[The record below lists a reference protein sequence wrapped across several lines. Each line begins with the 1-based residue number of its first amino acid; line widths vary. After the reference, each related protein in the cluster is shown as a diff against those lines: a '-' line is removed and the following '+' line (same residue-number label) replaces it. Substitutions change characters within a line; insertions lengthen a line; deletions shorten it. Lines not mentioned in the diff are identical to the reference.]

1 MRSVFPLEVPQVG
14 ESAIALLRYL
24 FRYGTIDDIRV
35 FQEKGVLLIPSPLV
49 NELLEEAAHFGRL
62 DIIRH
67 VHQSGGDVISIS
79 AVLIA
84 EAICYDHADI
94 LQYLHQNGF
103 RLSRMDTSYFLS
115 LCYENLSFKCF
126 YYLSRCSGFLT
137 ERNPSIED
145 FVFSKTIEVLKEH
158 PFRSFSLFSKGFL
171 FEENKK
177 WERKDL
183 FEFTKINC
191 IFGND
196 WVEDI
201 SDYFQKLSENEREK
215 CLKLAV
221 ENGNV
226 DFVRS
231 IVECCVDYLDDE
243 IGIDLFEGALINNRE
258 NVIDYFLSKSPK
270 FLDDR
275 NVVKRLIKNSA
286 LFLKISMVER
296 IRNHYN
302 IVRSSNVR
310 PKLIDIYLLYFSALH
325 NRFDMIRYLH
335 EHIGVPLRLFLKVN
349 TDGIA
354 EGPLRTFLADR
365 RYLNELKKDIGVID
379 SMKGELI
386 QGEKIFQPSRFWD
399 FFNDVNI
406 IGLKESGFKNF
417 KRSVNQ
423 NYFNFVPIFFADW
436 FFISIL
442 FLKLKGLIKTTK
454 DYVLVDPDRINDKGD
469 LKVVYRRVFQKN
481 RKLQLWLYSFTIK
494 NLWNY
499 IRGHDPE
506 NLLQTLEEPRLGN
519 PIEIRDGQKLISQ
532 DLANSVQEYYFI
544 KPHIEKIAAQ
554 PIKIVE
560 IGAGYGR
567 VGYVFLKALNCKY
580 IVFDIPP
587 ALYISQKYLSELFPD
602 KKTFKF
608 RKFENFED
616 IREEL
621 EESDIAFFTINQIK
635 YFPEEYVN
643 LCVNISSL
651 HEMRKDQAQMISD
664 YMSKI
669 AKDFIYIKQYKKYK
683 NPIDNIVVKE
693 KNYKF
698 SGAWERICR
707 RTTPTNIR
715 FFEMVFQKKTSTA

>member
-1 MRSVFPLEVPQVG
+1 M
-14 ESAIALLRYL
+14 
-24 FRYGTIDDIRV
+24 
-35 FQEKGVLLIPSPLV
+35 
-49 NELLEEAAHFGRL
+49 
-62 DIIRH
+62 
-67 VHQSGGDVISIS
+67 
-79 AVLIA
+79 
-84 EAICYDHADI
+84 
-94 LQYLHQNGF
+94 QYLHQNGF
-103 RLSRMDTSYFLS
+103 ILSREDTADFAS
-115 LCYENLSFKCF
+115 LCRERLSFKCF
-126 YYLSRCSGFLT
+126 SYLSRCSGFFPIG
-137 ERNPSIED
+137 NPSIE
-145 FVFSKTIEVLKEH
+145 E
-158 PFRSFSLFSKGFL
+158 FL
-171 FEENKK
+171 FTEPMEPVRGRFFQSFAFFSEDFYLWNNAKNLK
-177 WERKDL
+177 GIDL
-183 FEFTKINC
+183 FEFVKINC

-196 WVEDI
+196 EKVNI
-201 SDYFQKLSENEREK
+201 SDYIQKLSVDEIRK
-215 CLKLAV
+215 CLKLAA

-226 DFVRS
+226 AAVRS
-231 IVECCVDYLDDE
+231 IVMCHADCLDGE
-243 IGIDLFEGALINNRE
+243 VGIEVFEDALANNRE
-258 NVIDYFLSKSPK
+258 NVIHYLLSKNPK
-270 FLDDR
+270 FFANRKVL
-275 NVVKRLIKNSA
+275 KRLIKNSA
-286 LFLKISMVER
+286 LFLKISTVDK
-296 IRNHYN
+296 IRDYCE
-302 IVRSSNVR
+302 V
-310 PKLIDIYLLYFSALH
+310 PKLSKLHPAFVDICLLYFSAVH
-325 NRFDMIRYLH
+325 NRLDIVRYLH
-335 EHIGVPLRLFLKVN
+335 EQQGVPLKLFLKIN
-349 TDGIA
+349 TEKIG

-365 RYLNELKKDIGVID
+365 RYLNELKQDVGVID
-379 SMKGELI
+379 SMKSELI
-386 QGEKIFQPSRFWD
+386 QDEKIFHPSCFWD

-423 NYFNFVPIFFADW
+423 NYFNFIPMFFADW

-442 FLKLKGLIKTTK
+442 LLKAKGLIKDTK
-454 DYVLVDPDRINDKGD
+454 DYVLIDPDLINDEGD

-481 RKLQLWLYSFTIK
+481 RKLQLWLYSFTVR

-544 KPHIEKIAAQ
+544 KPHLEKIVTQ
-554 PIKIVE
+554 PLKIVE

-580 IVFDIPP
+580 VVFDIPP

-602 KKTFKF
+602 KKIFMF
-608 RKFENFED
+608 RKFNNFED

-635 YFPEEYVN
+635 YFPEEYAN

-651 HEMRKDQAQMISD
+651 HEMGKAQAQMISE

-683 NPIDNIVVKE
+683 NPIDNIIVKE
-693 KNYKF
+693 KDYGF

-715 FFEMVFQKKTSTA
+715 FFEMVFQKKTSRA